1 MRSII
6 IIFTLLAL
14 LAGLYVYSTQRI
26 EFVSIPT
33 YQSGRTAIKEGLQNA
48 EEKTAN
54 CPNVLVRN
62 GNILLL
68 YNTMNV
74 HNEIP
79 IQFNSLDEY
88 IEYIKN
94 QRNKG
99 IFCPVLYLQNE
110 NDVQGNDVYRI
121 RPSPFDQAG
130 GIIPL
135 TVPQNNQQTTFSYPP
150 NVNALPLVDSN
161 VDNPPFN
168 ANNYPG
174 FDPYGLQI
182 GEFTVLDAVH
192 YSTAAN
198 NLSDNPMDPN
208 WGGVQY
214 SQAAVDSGKYIDN
227 NVYPP
232 NFSHPGGTKFFPG
245 LYNDIVPDPLNF
257 KNSRQ

>member
-14 LAGLYVYSTQRI
+14 LAGLYVYSTQKI
-26 EFVSIPT
+26 EFVNIPT
-33 YQSGRTAIKEGLQNA
+33 YQSGRTAIKEELQNA
-48 EEKTAN
+48 EEKNAK

-68 YNTMNV
+68 YNTMDV
-74 HNEIP
+74 HDEIP

-88 IEYIKN
+88 TEYLKN

-99 IFCPVLYLQNE
+99 IYCPVLYVQNE

-130 GIIPL
+130 GIIPI
-135 TVPQNNQQTTFSYPP
+135 TVAQNNQQTQISYPP
-150 NVNALPLVDSN
+150 ALPLVDSN

-214 SQAAVDSGKYIDN
+214 SQSVVDSGKYIDN
-227 NVYPP
+227 NVQPP
-232 NFSHPGGTKFFPG
+232 NFSRSGGTQFFPG
-245 LYNDIVPDPLNF
+245 IHNDIIQDPPNF
-257 KNSRQ
+257 RNTRQ